1 MVSIIFSSIFFFNYK
16 YSFSTDCLRIIV
28 DSFEPKRT
36 KQFIINKM
44 IEIGLIATKDEIL
57 PSKRKKAAKTARN
70 NDSDSDDETVRES
83 VDMDRRPVKNVSK
96 QKAKKPASSNKSLNV
111 AELRSLLDSLD
122 ADLKPV
128 LAWIEQSLND
138 AADDIDDEDPSDDPD
153 DCVPLVPFADD
164 QRSAIETDD
173 FQHILKRLGFQKPA
187 SESAVYWRIPHDF
200 TAADI
205 RLRSRIVAG
214 LEVEDDLV
222 EPDQPTADV
231 SEAESE
237 DYDFEKAKLTRADT
251 LVYNQ
256 SDDDDEPDRISV
268 KPYLKKKKNAKAKR
282 KFDIFDMVKDDDVNA
297 DQDEADE
304 SADFIG
310 RQALL
315 NNSDS
320 DAEPTIINQ
329 STKRSK
335 RAVIESDEDENE
347 ENLPSVVNQ
356 ADSSGEIMD
365 SLVMEE
371 DSPRKPV
378 KRIRSLESDG
388 FEKEPDEDED
398 DEIVVTH
405 QVKRK
410 RAAVISDDDDDD
422 D

>member
-1 MVSIIFSSIFFFNYK
+1 
-16 YSFSTDCLRIIV
+16 
-28 DSFEPKRT
+28 
-36 KQFIINKM
+36 M

-122 ADLKPV
+122 ADLRPV

-173 FQHILKRLGFQKPA
+173 FQHILKCLGFQKPA

-231 SEAESE
+231 SEGESE

-268 KPYLKKKKNAKAKR
+268 KPSLKKKKKNAKAKR
-282 KFDIFDMVKDDDVNA
+282 KFDIFDMVKDDDINA
-297 DQDEADE
+297 DQDVADE

-310 RQALL
+310 RRALL

-320 DAEPTIINQ
+320 DAEPSIINQ

-378 KRIRSLESDG
+378 KRIRSLEADG

-422 D
+422 DD